1 LSSMR
6 TMRNP
11 VKRATP
17 VLGVQA
23 AKPANGCGMFRPPP
37 PMSVAQAK
45 ARQSTKIREFEVAL
59 RRVGLISLDEQAR
72 ALDFAQLPVEALPA
86 SALISPRSRAAAAGL
101 WIGRR

>member
-1 LSSMR
+1 MSSLR

-11 VKRATP
+11 VKRATDA
-17 VLGVQA
+17 LGIPE
-23 AKPANGCGMFRPPP
+23 AKRAQSYGGFRRPQPAPI
-37 PMSVAQAK
+37 AQAK
-45 ARQSTKIREFEVAL
+45 ARQSSKIREFEVAL

-72 ALDFAQLPVEALPA
+72 ALDFARLAVEALPA